1 MNIIVEIYFCF
12 FMRSFVNS
20 YLDISFI
27 ASFAWVFV
35 VVVVVVAFV
44 GSEGV
49 AANANEDRRNDL
61 FRE

>member
-1 MNIIVEIYFCF
+1 MF
-12 FMRSFVNS
+12 F
-20 YLDISFI
+20 LDISFI

-49 AANANEDRRNDL
+49 AANANEDRRNYL

>member
-1 MNIIVEIYFCF
+1 MLFLLAFFCLF
-12 FMRSFVNS
+12 
-20 YLDISFI
+20 
-27 ASFAWVFV
+27 

-61 FRE
+61 FQE

>member
-1 MNIIVEIYFCF
+1 MF
-12 FMRSFVNS
+12 F
-20 YLDISFI
+20 LDLSCI
-27 ASFAWVFV
+27 AFFAWGFFV
-35 VVVVVVAFV
+35 VVVIVAFV

>member
-1 MNIIVEIYFCF
+1 MF
-12 FMRSFVNS
+12 F
-20 YLDISFI
+20 LDISFI

-35 VVVVVVAFV
+35 VVVVVIAFV

-61 FRE
+61 FQE